1 MSELKVFLT
10 EYRRGGRLYAGPRI
24 PAYTWHDA
32 EAIAG
37 RLGLRVVGELVEEV
51 EP

>member
-1 MSELKVFLT
+1 MKLRVFLT
-10 EYRRGGRLYAGPRI
+10 EYRRNGKLYAGPRI
-24 PAYTWHDA
+24 PAYTWRDA